1 MEVEEED
8 KLHLAERLRSPP
20 RSSFLHSAHNTIYH
34 EGVCASL
41 DLLSSR
47 DALEELVGEKGFERR
62 WRRESSLDNSGW
74 QLSSP
79 VSGASTPARRG
90 GVGAGGTAAFPA
102 TRTPRTP
109 RSARLRRAAGRRAS
123 STLRKTYGPE
133 GPAPRE
139 RPRRPSD
146 AGSVTF
152 LQFFSLLLAA
162 LAVIFAAAVGYGTWS
177 FGAKRRACTLGVV
190 QCPSGRERGRE
201 REGER
206 GRERGRERDRQ
217 RGREREKEGE
227 RGRERER
234 SPGISF
240 FRPSVV
246 WFALLCSAVLC
257 FALILVAVLCSAL
270 MTRRTTRLTHVP
282 ATTAHLRLPAQIPT
296 REVMHRVALAAEV
309 EAVPAPDAA
318 PAAPEGQQRMADPF
332 FQWLG
337 SSLPARG
344 NERTAGGMEQQQ
356 QQQQQQQ
363 QGSWRAFNIGWEPM
377 R

>member
-201 REGER
+201 REGEEPRHLFLSPFR
-206 GRERGRERDRQ
+206 GLVC
-217 RGREREKEGE
+217 
-227 RGRERER
+227 
-234 SPGISF
+234 S
-240 FRPSVV
+240 
-246 WFALLCSAVLC
+246 ALLCCPL
-257 FALILVAVLCSAL
+257 
-270 MTRRTTRLTHVP
+270 
-282 ATTAHLRLPAQIPT
+282 LR
-296 REVMHRVALAAEV
+296 
-309 EAVPAPDAA
+309 
-318 PAAPEGQQRMADPF
+318 ADPRRCP
-332 FQWLG
+332 LLCADDEEDDETH
-337 SSLPARG
+337 SRSRDDSTPP
-344 NERTAGGMEQQQ
+344 TAGADPNSRGD
-356 QQQQQQQ
+356 
-363 QGSWRAFNIGWEPM
+363 A
-377 R
+377 